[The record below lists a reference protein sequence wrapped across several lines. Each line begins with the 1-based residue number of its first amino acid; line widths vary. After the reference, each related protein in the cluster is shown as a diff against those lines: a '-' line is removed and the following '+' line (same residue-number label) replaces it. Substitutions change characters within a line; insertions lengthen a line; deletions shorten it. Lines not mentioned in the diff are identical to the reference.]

1 MLFLNELSFLLLFLA
16 AITFFK
22 PIVIPVVYLIIS
34 LATRDKITHI
44 IMDAKEI
51 SLSEKAVKPVVDLLN
66 EYLANYHIHYQKLR
80 GCHWNIKGQNFFTL
94 HIKFEELYT
103 NAQLTI
109 DEIAERV
116 LTLGKP
122 PHSRFADYIKESAIK
137 EINTIGMNDLAM
149 VDALL
154 EDMAQL
160 IQLERDI
167 MEASET
173 AGDDG
178 TNDMVNKFMQFKEKT
193 TWMLRSFAGKK

>member
-1 MLFLNELSFLLLFLA
+1 MNAE
-16 AITFFK
+16 T
-22 PIVIPVVYLIIS
+22 IS
-34 LATRDKITHI
+34 LTE
-44 IMDAKEI
+44 KE
-51 SLSEKAVKPVVDLLN
+51 VKPVVDLLN
-66 EYLANYHIHYQKLR
+66 DYLANYHIHYQKLR

-94 HIKFEELYT
+94 HVKFEELYT

-122 PHSRFADYIKESAIK
+122 PHSRFSDYINESRIQ
-137 EINTIGMNDLAM
+137 EINTIGMQDLAM

-154 EDMAQL
+154 DDMAKL
-160 IQLERDI
+160 IGLER
-167 MEASET
+167 ELLELSAN

-178 TNDMVNKFMQFKEKT
+178 TNDMVNRFMQFKEKT

>member
-1 MLFLNELSFLLLFLA
+1 MDAEKISLNE
-16 AITFFK
+16 T
-22 PIVIPVVYLIIS
+22 
-34 LATRDKITHI
+34 
-44 IMDAKEI
+44 
-51 SLSEKAVKPVVDLLN
+51 AVKPVVDLLN

-94 HIKFEELYT
+94 HVKFEELYT

-122 PHSRFADYIKESAIK
+122 PHSRFADYIAESTIQ
-137 EINTIGMNDLAM
+137 EIDTIGMQDLAM
-149 VDALL
+149 VEALL

-160 IQLERDI
+160 IQLERDLLD
-167 MEASET
+167 ASAE

-178 TNDMVNKFMQFKEKT
+178 TNDMVNRFMQFKEKN